1 MVATGFMVILV
12 LGLRSQS
19 WVVELYC
26 KVSELYVMVHLLVP
40 EYPSCL
46 QTTLA
51 SNDDH
56 KSSQTVPHMLKRQ
69 ISTRPWFGRLPPTS
83 RTLPW
88 LQGAAVSILHIM
100 SKRHKTRRSQTLSAQ
115 HESLVL
121 RPVLRWYCRSN
132 QIAERYGNVITT
144 SGFTS

>member
-12 LGLRSQS
+12 LGLRSRS

-88 LQGAAVSILHIM
+88 LQGAAVSILHIT
-100 SKRHKTRRSQTLSAQ
+100 SKQHKRRRSQTLNSQ
-115 HESLVL
+115 HENLLL
-121 RPVLRWYCRSN
+121 RPDCRSN
-132 QIAERYGNVITT
+132 QIAERHGNVITT
-144 SGFTS
+144 SSFTS

>member
-1 MVATGFMVILV
+1 MVATDFMVIVTTLV

-26 KVSELYVMVHLLVP
+26 KSWKVSELYVMVHLLVP

-83 RTLPW
+83 LTLPW

-100 SKRHKTRRSQTLSAQ
+100 SKHGEAGPRARSARVSYTSQI
-115 HESLVL
+115 
-121 RPVLRWYCRSN
+121 YCSSN
-132 QIAERYGNVITT
+132 QIAERHGNVITT
-144 SGFTS
+144 SG